1 MQDKDKQT
9 SSLKKRNLDLE
20 QQVEQL
26 KKDLESREKARRG
39 EPESPSGLPDE
50 RCGKGP

>member
-1 MQDKDKQT
+1 M
-9 SSLKKRNLDLE
+9 SSLKKRNLELE

-39 EPESPSGLPDE
+39 EPESPIGLPDE
-50 RCGKGP
+50 GCGKGP